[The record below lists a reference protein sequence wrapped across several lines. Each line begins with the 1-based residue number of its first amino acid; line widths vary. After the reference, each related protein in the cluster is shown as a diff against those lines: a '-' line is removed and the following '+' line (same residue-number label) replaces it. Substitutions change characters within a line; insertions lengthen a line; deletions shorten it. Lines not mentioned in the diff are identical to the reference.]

1 MVMRTECI
9 LIFYSDFKL
18 RIFLIQLLLLSI
30 VFSQYD
36 IYDLNNYKSKVDTA
50 NYDASL
56 TMLKSFIIPGWGQ
69 FSNGDP
75 AWKSIMFLG
84 IEIFAIHSF
93 FVIQSKII

>member
-1 MVMRTECI
+1 MRTECI

-18 RIFLIQLLLLSI
+18 RIILIQLLLLSI

-56 TMLKSFIIPGWGQ
+56 TMLKSFIIPGWGPLENCPHPGIIKD
-69 FSNGDP
+69 FSMVSE
-75 AWKSIMFLG
+75 AS
-84 IEIFAIHSF
+84 
-93 FVIQSKII
+93 